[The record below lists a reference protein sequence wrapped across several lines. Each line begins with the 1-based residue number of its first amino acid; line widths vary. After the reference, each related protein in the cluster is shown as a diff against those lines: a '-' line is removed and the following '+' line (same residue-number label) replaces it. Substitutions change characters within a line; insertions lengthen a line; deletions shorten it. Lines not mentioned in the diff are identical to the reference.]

1 MIIVGSMLTKVLVEK
16 GKYLS
21 FENFSKDEKKI
32 ILCQILATGPRC
44 PMLPAHPALPGSLS
58 ALGSDLQSGLRDCE
72 WR

>member
-1 MIIVGSMLTKVLVEK
+1 MLTKVLVEK
-16 GKYLS
+16 GKHLS

-58 ALGSDLQSGLRDCE
+58 ALDQICRVVYVTVSGADPIM
-72 WR
+72 